1 MTGPIFSLRLF
12 GLFCPCFENSEDK
25 SARVSLQQLNTVGAR
40 VDWHVGNIK
49 RTGMNNP
56 AGFVRGLFSRQQQ
69 QPQPQHTDTQPPTP
83 SQLKLVDSTKD
94 SINNGAPYAEL
105 QIQPLPKSQ
114 LEEGGDGSEKPAGG
128 VLKRQTMNFTLD
140 IPLHHIHRIENV
152 DPTMIVI
159 VTKDIHS
166 TDDKKS
172 EKEAARI
179 SFTSQ
184 DDRDAVALDIKVLVE
199 WCKQRQPDIEDD
211 LPAEGIKARAVKAA
225 HFAKREIEM
234 RDTKRTREQRKAKY
248 VQESG
253 GLKYTAMAMANRVD
267 S

>member
-25 SARVSLQQLNTVGAR
+25 SARISLQQLNALGAR
-40 VDWHVGNIK
+40 VDWHVGNK
-49 RTGMNNP
+49 HMNNP

-69 QPQPQHTDTQPPTP
+69 HHTDTKPPTP

-105 QIQPLPKSQ
+105 QIKPLPKSQ
-114 LEEGGDGSEKPAGG
+114 LGEGEEPEKPAGG
-128 VLKRQTMNFTLD
+128 VLQRLSMSFTLD
-140 IPLHHIHRIENV
+140 IPLHHIQRVENV

-159 VTKDIHS
+159 ITKDIHS
-166 TDDKKS
+166 TDEKKS

-184 DDRDAVALDIKVLVE
+184 DDRDAAALDIKVLVE
-199 WCKQRQPDIEDD
+199 WCRHRQPDIEEE
-211 LPAEGIKARAVKAA
+211 LPAEGIKARARKAA

-234 RDTKRTREQRKAKY
+234 RETKRTREQRKAKY